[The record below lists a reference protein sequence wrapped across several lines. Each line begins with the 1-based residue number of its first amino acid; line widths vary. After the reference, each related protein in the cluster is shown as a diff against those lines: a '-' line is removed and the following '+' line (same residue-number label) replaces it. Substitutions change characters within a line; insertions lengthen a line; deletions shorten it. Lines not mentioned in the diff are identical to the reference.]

1 MDARRHYET
10 QLMHSKPA
18 TVGRKF
24 GDLQSIYN
32 KALVEHEL
40 VGKKADPFAG
50 IRNKKIEAKASS
62 DRRSFKPSELASYKA
77 LIMTRN
83 EELKIIGLLMIE
95 IGCRIEE
102 ASGLL
107 VEDVDLLSNIPHV
120 KIRNNTLRGLD
131 KESLERSCALVGD
144 ALDALQSYDLPDD
157 RKSPLF
163 PRYGEPS
170 RATNV
175 SAALNK
181 VIRKSLK
188 ITDKSLVAYSTR
200 HTFADRYR
208 AAGVDEVYQQVLMG
222 HRSRFSTSVADRYGT
237 NYPPEFLHQAMVAQ
251 HQVQQW
257 GDFD

>member
-1 MDARRHYET
+1 
-10 QLMHSKPA
+10 MHSKPA

-50 IRNKKIEAKASS
+50 IRNKKLEAKTSS
-62 DRRSFKPSELASYKA
+62 DRRSFKPSELASYRA

-83 EELKIIGLLMIE
+83 QELKIIGLLMIE
-95 IGCRIEE
+95 TGCRIEE

-107 VEDVDLLSNIPHV
+107 VEDVDRLCNIPHI

-144 ALDALQSYDLPDD
+144 ALIALQSYDLPDD

-170 RATNV
+170 GATNV

-181 VIRKSLK
+181 VIRQSLK
-188 ITDKSLVAYSTR
+188 ITDRSLVAYSTR
-200 HTFADRYR
+200 HTFADRCR

-222 HRSRFSTSVADRYGT
+222 HRSRFSTPVADRYGT
-237 NYPPEFLHQAMVAQ
+237 NYPPEFLLQAMVDQ
-251 HQVQQW
+251 HQVQEW

>member
-1 MDARRHYET
+1 MVASGELNTNIEPTLADALQLYLDISLSSRNTNLLKQKRFRQAKERAVTGFAEFIGQGNLEAGMATKLVDISRMDARRHYET

-18 TVGRKF
+18 TVGHKF

-50 IRNKKIEAKASS
+50 IRNKKLEAKTSS
-62 DRRSFKPSELASYKA
+62 DRRSFKPSELANYKA

-95 IGCRIEE
+95 TGCRIEE

-107 VEDVDLLSNIPHV
+107 VEDVDLSSNIPHI

-144 ALDALQSYDLPDD
+144 ALIALQSYDLPDD

-170 RATNV
+170 GATNV
-175 SAALNK
+175 SAALT
-181 VIRKSLK
+181 KS
-188 ITDKSLVAYSTR
+188 
-200 HTFADRYR
+200 
-208 AAGVDEVYQQVLMG
+208 
-222 HRSRFSTSVADRYGT
+222 
-237 NYPPEFLHQAMVAQ
+237 
-251 HQVQQW
+251 
-257 GDFD
+257 